1 MVLGFRMVGP
11 LSRSQHQYLRVQIFA
26 VLARYS
32 AFQGSPAANL
42 HKQTHKPSSRLS
54 ASAECRLGA
63 GANYKAGG
71 MQAAIHG
78 APRPYRCC
86 ERCGP

>member
-42 HKQTHKPSSRLS
+42 HKQTQKRAILPPVGVGRVPARRRCELQGRGH
-54 ASAECRLGA
+54 A
-63 GANYKAGG
+63 GRDPRC
-71 MQAAIHG
+71 AA
-78 APRPYRCC
+78 ALPLL
-86 ERCGP
+86 